1 MQRVLLQ
8 VLGKMYG
15 EQRMD
20 DYYKKEHT
28 CLACGSIFII
38 KHEMYDDVI
47 YCPFCG
53 EADIEEDDEE

>member
-1 MQRVLLQ
+1 
-8 VLGKMYG
+8 
-15 EQRMD
+15 MD
-20 DYYKKEHT
+20 DYYKREHT
-28 CLACGSIFII
+28 CLACGSVFTI